1 MILILRVY
9 GKQKGSRPLGQ
20 EAQGPIARD
29 KPVHY
34 EIRVQGHLSQTWV
47 DYLDDVEISLS
58 GEGDRAVTTLSGQA
72 LDQSALM
79 GLLNSLFDL
88 GYTLIA
94 VEYQPGPR
102 KEGTQD

>member
-1 MILILRVY
+1 VIFILQVY
-9 GKQKGSRPLGQ
+9 RKQKGSRPLEQ
-20 EAQGPIARD
+20 EVQGPIARD

-34 EIRVQGHLSQTWV
+34 KIVVQGHLNQTWAG
-47 DYLDDVEISLS
+47 YLGDVKVSLS
-58 GEGDRAVTTLSGQA
+58 GERERAVTTLSGQA

-79 GLLNSLFDL
+79 GLLNGLFDL
-88 GYTLIA
+88 GYTLLS